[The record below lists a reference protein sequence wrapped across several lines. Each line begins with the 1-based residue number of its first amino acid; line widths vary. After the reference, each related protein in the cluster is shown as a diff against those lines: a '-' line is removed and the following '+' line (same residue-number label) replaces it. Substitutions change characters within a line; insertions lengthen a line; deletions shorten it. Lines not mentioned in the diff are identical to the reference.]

1 MSRRALL
8 LGFALG
14 ACAGPSQ
21 DPSAAD
27 ADACAADQARGGIG
41 PSSRSE
47 AMMRPACRLRLP
59 LFLFR

>member
-8 LGFALG
+8 LAVTLG

-21 DPSAAD
+21 DPSATD
-27 ADACAADQARGGIG
+27 ADACAADQARRGIG
-41 PSSRSE
+41 PSSRSD
-47 AMMRPACRLRLP
+47 AIPRPACRLRLP